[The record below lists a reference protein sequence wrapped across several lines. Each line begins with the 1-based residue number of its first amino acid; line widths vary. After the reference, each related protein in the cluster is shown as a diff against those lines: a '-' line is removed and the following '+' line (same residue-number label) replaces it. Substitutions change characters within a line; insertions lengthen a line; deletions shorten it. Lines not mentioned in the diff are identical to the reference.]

1 MVGVPIWILGNTE
14 TEDVLIFK
22 LLLDIDDDVAVVAL
36 LTLDLFCKNTYELLS
51 NIFDDSVFR
60 FFDDGVFGIIYEF
73 VLVFMTF
80 YAS

>member
-14 TEDVLIFK
+14 TEDVLIFR

-51 NIFDDSVFR
+51 KIFDDSVFR
-60 FFDDGVFGIIYEF
+60 LLEDGVFGIDPEI

-80 YAS
+80 